1 MGTGKAVGLARIENR
16 LSYFKNVG
24 LDRVEAVAHDTQS
37 KFHDLR
43 ADFNELKS
51 ELREHFPAVR

>member
-1 MGTGKAVGLARIENR
+1 MGTGKAVGLARIENK
-16 LSYFKNVG
+16 LSYCNVR